1 MSQTAP
7 DGVLELRV
15 PNPSESHLFIQKIL
29 TEAYYA
35 TGAVP
40 DAGDTA
46 VNRTD
51 NSPYPHQADILVELG
66 RGTDRKNWMAC

>member
-1 MSQTAP
+1 MNLTVP
-7 DGVLELRV
+7 DGALELRV

-35 TGAVP
+35 TGAVS
-40 DAGDTA
+40 DAGDRA

-51 NSPYPHQADILVELG
+51 NSPHPQQADTLVELG